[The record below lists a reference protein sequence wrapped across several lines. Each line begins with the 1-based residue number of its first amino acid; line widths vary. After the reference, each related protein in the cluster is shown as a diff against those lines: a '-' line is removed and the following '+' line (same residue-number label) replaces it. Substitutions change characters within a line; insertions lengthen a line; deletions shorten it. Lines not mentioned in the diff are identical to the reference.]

1 MENEELP
8 CGVIAQLILLFS
20 FSIYTI
26 IMQKLNINQ
35 WAAEDRPREKMM
47 QKGAE
52 ALSDAELLAI
62 LIGSGNTDESAVT
75 LMQRTLAS
83 CGNDLNQLGKWEV
96 RDFSRFKGLG
106 PAKSITIMAAL
117 ELGKRRK
124 LQEHPERTIIRSSK
138 DIYEIFHPLLC
149 DLAQEEFWV
158 LLLNQASRVIDKV
171 RISRG
176 GIDQTTADVRS
187 ILREALLQRA
197 TQISLIH
204 NHPSGN
210 PHPSTDDQQLTHL
223 VQKGA
228 QTMNIRLI
236 DHVIITDGKYY
247 SFNDEGAI

>member
-1 MENEELP
+1 MKGYKP
-8 CGVIAQLILLFS
+8 
-20 FSIYTI
+20 
-26 IMQKLNINQ
+26 MDKLNINQ
-35 WAAEDRPREKMM
+35 WAVEDRPREKMM

-62 LIGSGNTDESAVT
+62 LIGSGNTEESAVS
-75 LMQRTLAS
+75 LMQRVLANS
-83 CGNDLNQLGKWEV
+83 GNDLNQLGKWEIQ
-96 RDFSRFKGLG
+96 DYSRFKGLG
-106 PAKSITIMAAL
+106 PAKSLTIMAAL

-124 LQEHPERTIIRSSK
+124 QQEHTERTTIHWSK
-138 DIYEIFHPLLC
+138 DIYEIFHPILC
-149 DLAQEEFWV
+149 DLPQEEFWV
-158 LLLNQASRVIDKV
+158 LLMNHAARVINKV

-197 TQISLIH
+197 TQIALIH

-210 PHPSTDDQQLTHL
+210 PQPSMEDQKLTQF

-228 QTMNIRLI
+228 QTMNIRLT

-247 SFNDEGAI
+247 SFIDEGIL